1 MLDIADNIKE
11 LRSNVPDS
19 VKIIAVSKTKPLEDI
34 KTAYMCGIRDF
45 GENKVQELVDKHD
58 KLQDDIR
65 WHLLGHL
72 QRNKVKYIVG
82 KVHLIHS
89 LDSVRLLDEIEKQ
102 YSKRNLTA
110 DALIQIN
117 IGREEQ
123 KYGVLEENLPELIK
137 AVEECSKVKIHG
149 IMAIIPKGS
158 EKENEI
164 YFRQV
169 FAIWDELKNKQF
181 KNISMKVLS
190 MGMTHDYKIAVK
202 CGSNMIRI
210 GEGIFGKRDYDI

>member
-1 MLDIADNIKE
+1 MDIANNIKE
-11 LRSNVPDS
+11 LRSSIPDS

-34 KTAYMCGIRDF
+34 KTAYECGVRDF

-58 KLQDDIR
+58 KLEDDIR

-82 KVHLIHS
+82 KVYLIHS
-89 LDSVRLLDEIEKQ
+89 LDSVRLLNEIEKQ
-102 YSKRNLTA
+102 YAKRNLTA
-110 DALIQIN
+110 DALIEIN

-137 AVEECSKVKIHG
+137 AVEECSNVKIHG

-158 EKENEI
+158 EKENET

-181 KNISMKVLS
+181 KNISMEVLS
-190 MGMTHDYKIAVK
+190 MGMTHDYKTAVK
-202 CGSNMIRI
+202 CGSNTIRI
-210 GEGIFGKRDYDI
+210 GEGIFGKRDYNI